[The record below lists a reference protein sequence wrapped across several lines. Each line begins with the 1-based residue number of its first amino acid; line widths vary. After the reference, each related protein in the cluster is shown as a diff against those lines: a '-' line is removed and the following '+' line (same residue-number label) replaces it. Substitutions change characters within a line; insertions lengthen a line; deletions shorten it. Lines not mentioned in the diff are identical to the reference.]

1 MGSILIVIIHAV
13 ISFAVGKA
21 VVNSK
26 PEIANWSINKKQ
38 AITLIWFFLSVLFW
52 AVIKT
57 IQLNSSIEEHI
68 FSSFG
73 TSIIMGM
80 IFYYAL
86 KPKKQTA

>member
-1 MGSILIVIIHAV
+1 MSSILIVVIHAV

-26 PEIANWSINKKQ
+26 PEIANWSVNKKQ
-38 AITLIWFFLSVLFW
+38 AVTLVWFFLSVLFW

-57 IQLNSSIEEHI
+57 IQLNSPIEEHI

-73 TSIIMGM
+73 LSIIMGM
-80 IFYYAL
+80 IFHMAL
-86 KPKKQTA
+86 APKKQTA

>member
-1 MGSILIVIIHAV
+1 MGLILILIHAV

-21 VVNSK
+21 VVNVK

-38 AITLIWFFLSVLFW
+38 AITLVWFFLSVLFW

-80 IFYYAL
+80 IFYHAL

>member
-1 MGSILIVIIHAV
+1 MGLILIVLHAI

-26 PEIANWSINKKQ
+26 PEIANWSVNKKQ
-38 AITLIWFFLSVLFW
+38 AVTLVWFFLSVLFW

-73 TSIIMGM
+73 ISIIMGM
-80 IFYYAL
+80 IFHMAL
-86 KPKKQTA
+86 APKKQSA

>member
-1 MGSILIVIIHAV
+1 MGPILIFIHAV

-21 VVNSK
+21 VVNAK

-38 AITLIWFFLSVLFW
+38 AVTLIWFFLSVLIW
-52 AVIKT
+52 LGIKAMQQDFA
-57 IQLNSSIEEHI
+57 IEQHLFSSI
-68 FSSFG
+68 G

-80 IFYYAL
+80 IFYHAL

>member
-1 MGSILIVIIHAV
+1 MELILIFIHAV

-26 PEIANWSINKKQ
+26 PEIANWSVNKKQ
-38 AITLIWFFLSVLFW
+38 AVTLVWFFLSVLFW
-52 AVIKT
+52 SVIKT

-73 TSIIMGM
+73 ISIIMAM
-80 IFYYAL
+80 IFHMAL
-86 KPKKQTA
+86 APKKQSA

>member
-1 MGSILIVIIHAV
+1 MGLIFLLLHAI
-13 ISFAVGKA
+13 ISFVVGKA

-26 PEIANWSINKKQ
+26 PEIANWSVNKKQ
-38 AITLIWFFLSVLFW
+38 AVTLVWFFLSVLFW

-73 TSIIMGM
+73 ISIIMGM
-80 IFYYAL
+80 IFHMAL
-86 KPKKQTA
+86 APKKQSA

>member
-1 MGSILIVIIHAV
+1 MGLIFLLLHAV

-26 PEIANWSINKKQ
+26 PEIANWSVNKKQ
-38 AITLIWFFLSVLFW
+38 AVTLVWFFLSVLFW

-73 TSIIMGM
+73 LSIIMGM
-80 IFYYAL
+80 IFYHAL
-86 KPKKQTA
+86 APKKQIA